1 MANEM
6 PHISVPNGNDVNVIA
21 AGTVLTGDITA
32 KSDCRI
38 DGSIKGNIKCE
49 SKVII
54 GQTGMLEGDV
64 ECHSIEIRG
73 KVKANVTAKDL
84 IALSATAILAGN
96 IVSSKLSIELPE
108 KRHPHHPQRRRLLQ
122 PRERQNRGDSEQEP
136 FCLDDAQLREGGD

>member
-1 MANEM
+1 M
-6 PHISVPNGNDVNVIA
+6 PHIQVPNGNDVNVIA

-32 KSDCRI
+32 KS

-96 IVSSKLSIELPE
+96 IVSAKLSIEPGANFVGNCKIQNGNTVMPEVNTPE
-108 KRHPHHPQRRRLLQ
+108 KK
-122 PRERQNRGDSEQEP
+122 
-136 FCLDDAQLREGGD
+136 